1 MGLIGII
8 EDDSLFAADL
18 ESRLRTSA
26 DAENVRRWESA
37 EAYLEYLD
45 KGGTD
50 PELLMLDLGL
60 PGLGGL
66 DLLRR
71 IGGGA
76 VPVVVLTSI
85 AAEEAVF
92 EALKN
97 GAVGYLLKSEI
108 GDLKET
114 VKAVLE
120 GGAVMTPTIAL
131 RVVDDLRKKAV
142 KTSSKA
148 DPGDEALTP
157 REYEVLELLVC
168 GMTAKE
174 AADSLSLSVHTLRVH
189 VKNIYR
195 KLFVSN
201 KAELMLKAKRL
212 GMF

>member
-1 MGLIGII
+1 MGLIGIV
-8 EDDSLFAADL
+8 EDDPLFAADL
-18 ESRLRTSA
+18 ESRLRMSA
-26 DAENVRRWESA
+26 DVENVRRWGSA
-37 EAYLEYLD
+37 EGYLEYLEA
-45 KGGTD
+45 GGTA
-50 PELLMLDLGL
+50 PSLLMLDLGL

-97 GAVGYLLKSEI
+97 GAVGYLLKSEL
-108 GDLKET
+108 GDLKDT

-131 RVVDDLRKKAV
+131 RVVDDFRKKAARV
-142 KTSSKA
+142 PAKA
-148 DPGDEALTP
+148 DPGDETLTP

-212 GMF
+212 GLF